1 MKRFISALVLAIIS
15 AYALYYAYSNRNVGS
30 FFWGVSFAL
39 IIIAIYSRILKSA
52 LIILISIL
60 ATLAIVENA
69 LGLIQNLQKN
79 TSNGSFAYFD
89 SAQTY
94 NTPAYWQLGQFGL
107 QPKPGTF
114 TAIKMA
120 APDKPV
126 YDVVFTIGPDGFRIT
141 PKYGSDSSEFVK
153 GNQTDMQLVN
163 FFGDSF
169 TFGEG
174 VQDNETMPFYFG
186 LLKNQQASP
195 TSFVKNYG
203 IHGWGMHQAL
213 AIMQS
218 PIQTKAKLQFAL
230 TAPWHASRSACA
242 DSFSLGSPKYK
253 LLANGLVERDGYCRS
268 FGWVERSPKA
278 IRGLITKSN
287 IFNLVQDS
295 LLVIK
300 DQDDQVRLYLGILK
314 TMQSELTAKDQRLV
328 MGFIKADDNW
338 FTGSYTNQKILDQIK
353 GMGIAVI
360 DMTLAGKNENL
371 DPKYYIHELD
381 KHPSGLG
388 HEARA
393 KLLVDYL
400 EKSK

>member
-1 MKRFISALVLAIIS
+1 V
-15 AYALYYAYSNRNVGS
+15 YALYHAYQSRNVGS
-30 FFWGVSFAL
+30 FFWGVGCAL
-39 IIIAIYSRILKSA
+39 VILAIYARILKNT
-52 LIILISIL
+52 LIILISIV

-79 TSNGSFAYFD
+79 TGNGPFAYFD

-94 NTPAYWQLGQFGL
+94 NTPSYWHLGPFGL
-107 QPKPGTF
+107 QPKPGAF

-120 APDKPV
+120 APNKPV
-126 YDVVFTIGPDGFRIT
+126 YDVVFTIGSDGFRIT
-141 PKYGSDSSEFVK
+141 PKYGSDSSQFVN
-153 GNQTDMQLVN
+153 GNQADIQLVN

-174 VQDNETMPFYFG
+174 VQDNETMPYYFAA
-186 LLKNQQASP
+186 LRNQKSLP
-195 TSFVKNYG
+195 IFVKNYG
-203 IHGWGMHQAL
+203 VHGWGMQQAL
-213 AIMQS
+213 AIIQS
-218 PIQTKAKLQFAL
+218 PIQKNANLQFAL

-295 LLVIK
+295 LLVTK
-300 DQDDQVRLYLGILK
+300 EQDEQVRLYLGILK
-314 TMQSELTAKDQRLV
+314 TMEKELTAKGQRLV
-328 MGFIKADDNW
+328 IGFIKADDNW
-338 FTGSYTNQKILDQIK
+338 FKGSYTNEKILSQIK
-353 GMGIAVI
+353 DMGIAVI
-360 DMTLAGKNENL
+360 DMTLANKNENI
-371 DPKYYIHELD
+371 DPALYIHELD
-381 KHPSGLG
+381 KHPSGAG
-388 HEARA
+388 HKARA

-400 EKSK
+400 DQSK